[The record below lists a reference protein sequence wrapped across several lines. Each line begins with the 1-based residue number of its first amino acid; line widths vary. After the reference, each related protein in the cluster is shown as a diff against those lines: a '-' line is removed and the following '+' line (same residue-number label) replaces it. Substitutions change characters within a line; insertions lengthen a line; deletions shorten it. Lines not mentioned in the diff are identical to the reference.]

1 MKKQSNN
8 LFTQMSKEE
17 VTNLTNQVKETLAT
31 GLNSHSRA
39 FGSLDLWNIHRQRR
53 TLAGRRQF
61 V

>member
-1 MKKQSNN
+1 MKKQTTT

-17 VTNLTNQVKETLAT
+17 TENLTKEVKETLAF
-31 GLNSHSRA
+31 GHSQSRV
-39 FGSLDLWNIHRQRR
+39 FSSMDLWNIHRQRR